1 MLKIYTTELQE
12 KGKAKLRELAT
23 FAAAG
28 GGQESGFTQP
38 SLRPLLHICTYNWIV
53 LKTPDYSVPDSGAP
67 RRPRSFN

>member
-1 MLKIYTTELQE
+1 MLKVYTTELQE

-38 SLRPLLHICTYNWIV
+38 SLRLFLPIDAYNNRNV
-53 LKTPDYSVPDSGAP
+53 FY
-67 RRPRSFN
+67 